1 MVVLVTGTS
10 RGIGE
15 GIASLLLE
23 RGHRV
28 VGVSRAGSRDVLR
41 LHARFADVR
50 HDLSAPQRVEDVVDQ
65 ALGAFG
71 TIDALV
77 NNAGT
82 LISAGCHEQTDA
94 ELDQM
99 LALNVTAPFRLS
111 QLLARDWVT
120 HGTGGVIVNV
130 CSVEAQVAW
139 PPPGQSGYAVTKA
152 ALLGLTRGLALALGG
167 DEIRVVAIGPGVI
180 ETDMSISG
188 DLRGLI
194 PLGHRY
200 GTTTDV
206 AELTAFLLS
215 DAARYITG
223 EIVYVDGGYVIQ

>member
-23 RGHRV
+23 RGHHV
-28 VGVSRAGSRDVLR
+28 VGVSRAGSRDALR
-41 LHARFADVR
+41 HHDRFADIR
-50 HDLSAPQRVEDVVDQ
+50 HDVSDSSRTEKVIEE
-65 ALGAFG
+65 ALCAFG

-82 LISAGCHEQTDA
+82 LFPAGCYEQTDA

-111 QLLARDWVT
+111 QLLARRWVADRCR
-120 HGTGGVIVNV
+120 GVIINV
-130 CSVEAQVAW
+130 CSVESQVAW

-152 ALLGLTRGLALALGG
+152 ALLGLTRGLALAVGEH
-167 DEIRVVAIGPGVI
+167 EIRVVAIGPGVI

-188 DLRGLI
+188 DLRARI

-200 GTTTDV
+200 GATTDV

>member
-10 RGIGE
+10 RGLGE
-15 GIASLLLE
+15 GMASLLLE
-23 RGHRV
+23 QGHCV

-41 LHARFADVR
+41 DHTRFADVR
-50 HDLSAPQRVEDVVDQ
+50 RDLSAWQRVDEVVDE
-65 ALGAFG
+65 ALSAFG

-99 LALNVTAPFRLS
+99 LALNLTAPFRLS
-111 QLLARDWVT
+111 QLLARHWVAD
-120 HGTGGVIVNV
+120 GTRGVIVNV
-130 CSVEAQVAW
+130 CSVESQVAW

-152 ALLGLTRGLALALGG
+152 GLLGLTRGLALALGG
-167 DEIRVVAIGPGVI
+167 DEIRVVAVGPGVI

-188 DLRGLI
+188 DLRGRI

>member
-15 GIASLLLE
+15 GISSLLLE

-28 VGVSRAGSRDVLR
+28 VGVSRGGSRVALR
-41 LHARFADVR
+41 DHPGFADVR
-50 HDLSAPQRVEDVVDQ
+50 HDLSAPQRIEELVDG

-71 TIDALV
+71 AIDALV
-77 NNAGT
+77 NNAGM
-82 LISAGCHEQTDA
+82 LIQAGCHEQTDA
-94 ELDQM
+94 ALDQM
-99 LALNVTAPFRLS
+99 LALNLTAPFRLS
-111 QLLARDWVT
+111 QLLARHWQAE
-120 HGTGGVIVNV
+120 GTRGVIVNV
-130 CSVEAQVAW
+130 CSVESQVAW
-139 PPPGQSGYAVTKA
+139 PQPGQSGYAVSKA
-152 ALLGLTRGLALALGG
+152 GLLGLTRGLALALGG
-167 DEIRVVAIGPGVI
+167 EEIRVVAVGPGVI
-180 ETDMSISG
+180 ETEMSISG
-188 DLRGLI
+188 DLRGRI

-200 GTTTDV
+200 GTTRDV

>member
-28 VGVSRAGSRDVLR
+28 VGVSRAGSRGVVRD
-41 LHARFADVR
+41 HAGFADVR
-50 HDLSAPQRVEDVVDQ
+50 HDLSDPLRVEEVVSH
-65 ALGAFG
+65 ALSAFG

-82 LISAGCHEQTDA
+82 LHSTGCHEQTDA
-94 ELDQM
+94 EFDEM
-99 LALNVTAPFRLS
+99 LALNLTVPFRLS
-111 QLLARDWVT
+111 QLLARHWVAEEIR
-120 HGTGGVIVNV
+120 GVIVNI
-130 CSVEAQVAW
+130 CSVESQVAW

-152 ALLGLTRGLALALGG
+152 GLLGLTRGLALALGG
-167 DEIRVVAIGPGVI
+167 DEIRVVAVGPGVI
-180 ETDMSISG
+180 ETEMSISG
-188 DLRGLI
+188 DLRGRI

-215 DAARYITG
+215 GAAQYITG

>member
-23 RGHRV
+23 QGHRV

-41 LHARFADVR
+41 HHARFADVR
-50 HDLSAPQRVEDVVDQ
+50 HDLSATPQAEQIVDQ
-65 ALGAFG
+65 ALSAFG

-82 LISAGCHEQTDA
+82 LVSAGCHEQTDA

-111 QLLARDWVT
+111 QLLARRWVAE
-120 HGTGGVIVNV
+120 GSRGVIVNM
-130 CSVEAQVAW
+130 CSVESQVAW

-152 ALLGLTRGLALALGG
+152 ALLGLTRGLALALGAY
-167 DEIRVVAIGPGVI
+167 EIRVVAIGPGVI
-180 ETDMSISG
+180 ETDMSISD
-188 DLRGLI
+188 DLRGRI

-200 GTTTDV
+200 GATTDV